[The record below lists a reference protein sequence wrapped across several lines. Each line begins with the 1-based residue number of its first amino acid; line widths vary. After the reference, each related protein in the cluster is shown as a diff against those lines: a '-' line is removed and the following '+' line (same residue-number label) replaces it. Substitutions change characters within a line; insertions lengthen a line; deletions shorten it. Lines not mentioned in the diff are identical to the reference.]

1 VFQVFTVEDDL
12 LVDLIQLYNV
22 DLKVLVKYIK
32 NRLDSNYY
40 FNSH

>member
-1 VFQVFTVEDDL
+1 MFQVFTVEDDL